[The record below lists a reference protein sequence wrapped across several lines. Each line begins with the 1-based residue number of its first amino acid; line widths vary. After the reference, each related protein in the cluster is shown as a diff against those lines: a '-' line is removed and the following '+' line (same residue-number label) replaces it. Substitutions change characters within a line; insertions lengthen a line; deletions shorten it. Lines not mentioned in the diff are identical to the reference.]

1 MYKKYGNQRKLCPEI
16 KTFFEYVVFLLS
28 RYISWFGYWFLVVV
42 QLWFRKQDLCCHINP
57 TKKSTNRAKKKVVLF
72 LGIGQV
78 KNLLSPSWL
87 HKSNVYDNIY
97 FLFQE
102 NTQKQKNFHLQ
113 IYSDGFMFFSLWKI
127 KDRALSF

>member
-1 MYKKYGNQRKLCPEI
+1 MYKKYGNQRKLYPEI

-113 IYSDGFMFFSLWKI
+113 IYSDAFMFFSLWKI

>member
-113 IYSDGFMFFSLWKI
+113 IYSDTFMFFSLWKI

>member
-1 MYKKYGNQRKLCPEI
+1 MLFCSFQDILVGLDI
-16 KTFFEYVVFLLS
+16 DFWLLYS
-28 RYISWFGYWFLVVV
+28 FGLENRICAVILTT
-42 QLWFRKQDLCCHINP
+42 Q
-57 TKKSTNRAKKKVVLF
+57 KKSTNRAKKKVVLF
-72 LGIGQV
+72 LEIGQV

-102 NTQKQKNFHLQ
+102 NTQKQKNFHWQ
-113 IYSDGFMFFSLWKI
+113 IYSDAFMFFSLRKI